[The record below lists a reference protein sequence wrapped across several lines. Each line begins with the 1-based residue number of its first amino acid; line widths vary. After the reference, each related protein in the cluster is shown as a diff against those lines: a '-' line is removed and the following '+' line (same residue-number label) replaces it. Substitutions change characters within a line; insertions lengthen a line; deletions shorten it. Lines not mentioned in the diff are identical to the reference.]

1 MTVASIESPAN
12 SRAATGA
19 SPQAEPPAGADMGPN
34 PHGRGPRLRRARAR
48 SPLRQYLHDDEQVAA
63 EVTTIESGG
72 RPGRRRPS
80 AA

>member
-1 MTVASIESPAN
+1 VTVASIESLAN
-12 SRAATGA
+12 SPAAAGA
-19 SPQAEPPAGADMGPN
+19 SPQAEPPGADMGPN